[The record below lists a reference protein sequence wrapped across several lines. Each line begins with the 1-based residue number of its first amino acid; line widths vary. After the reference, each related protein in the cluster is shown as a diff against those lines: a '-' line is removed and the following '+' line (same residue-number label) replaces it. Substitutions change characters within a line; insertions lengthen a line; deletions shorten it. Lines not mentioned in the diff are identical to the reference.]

1 MQHSVFW
8 MTMSQK
14 RKKMHYTQQNLRR
27 KMFCLRPKCIFFPAP
42 LSSPSLLEQGVTMET
57 QRGLSLLVAKMKSE
71 WRGKVET
78 RCCRGWY
85 WFLPFP
91 LSPLS
96 LLSVS
101 FPSCR
106 SSFPRQSAI
115 EASSIH
121 TATRNI
127 CNCVSM
133 QDLNVAQKN
142 KNKNRKTK
150 HQIAKKIHDKTW
162 KSLHAGSRLVSFCVY
177 CTMLKIN
184 KKN

>member
-14 RKKMHYTQQNLRR
+14 RKKMHYTQENLRR

-78 RCCRGWY
+78 RRCRGWY
-85 WFLPFP
+85 WFLPFL

-101 FPSCR
+101 FPSCC
-106 SSFPRQSAI
+106 SSFPQQSAI

-121 TATRNI
+121 TATLNI

-133 QDLNVAQKN
+133 QDLNVAQK
-142 KNKNRKTK
+142 KTKTK
-150 HQIAKKIHDKTW
+150 HQIAKKIHDKTLKVLTCW
-162 KSLHAGSRLVSFCVY
+162 FKTSLLLRLLY
-177 CTMLKIN
+177 YA
-184 KKN
+184 